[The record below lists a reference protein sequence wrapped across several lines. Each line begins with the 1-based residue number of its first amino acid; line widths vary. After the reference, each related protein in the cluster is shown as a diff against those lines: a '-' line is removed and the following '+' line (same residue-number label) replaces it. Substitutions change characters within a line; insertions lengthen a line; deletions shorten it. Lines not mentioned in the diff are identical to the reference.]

1 MFKIHPFAAFRPI
14 PAKSAEI
21 SCEPGMR
28 LPPQEAAR
36 RLAAFP
42 NSWLQVIGADVRE
55 KFNAP
60 NAGATLFAR
69 MKNEKWICQDEQ
81 PQMYVYRQVRA
92 GEKNVALIA
101 ALAMSPT
108 IVSTFMR
115 FQTSDHDVARQ
126 TWQRDLALTAH
137 AEIPVLAY
145 QDHDE
150 LSDVIHD
157 NTNERPLT
165 HFLGKDGATHTVW
178 ACKNASLL
186 AELVGQL
193 KLLMVLSGDEM
204 FAREMHCESATPLLR
219 AVALTPIDRVAVC
232 PSHILVSGGDAE
244 SLKTCLMQLPDSV
257 GVASEQ
263 HMGDPPS
270 GFFDTYMASSPPTTS
285 GMNSG
290 ASLWTRR
297 RLPVAKLGH
306 SNAVNWERSRFER
319 AVLTPWTQASA
330 DAATIQIH
338 SMNAA
343 VSPAQLTQ
351 YVDSAQAHAAFIF
364 SRASVAD
371 LIEIARGNESIPRHA
386 ATFNAAIPSGLFI
399 QSIL

>member
-178 ACKNASLL
+178 ATQ
-186 AELVGQL
+186 V
-193 KLLMVLSGDEM
+193 
-204 FAREMHCESATPLLR
+204 
-219 AVALTPIDRVAVC
+219 ID
-232 PSHILVSGGDAE
+232 
-244 SLKTCLMQLPDSV
+244 
-257 GVASEQ
+257 GVE
-263 HMGDPPS
+263 
-270 GFFDTYMASSPPTTS
+270 
-285 GMNSG
+285 
-290 ASLWTRR
+290 W
-297 RLPVAKLGH
+297 
-306 SNAVNWERSRFER
+306 
-319 AVLTPWTQASA
+319 
-330 DAATIQIH
+330 
-338 SMNAA
+338 
-343 VSPAQLTQ
+343 
-351 YVDSAQAHAAFIF
+351 
-364 SRASVAD
+364 
-371 LIEIARGNESIPRHA
+371 
-386 ATFNAAIPSGLFI
+386 
-399 QSIL
+399 